1 MEIMVSYTSDIN
13 RKLISIKLHKCC
25 TFACVYGLLLFGG
38 RLSDGIKY
46 VTSHK
51 EKCDF
56 LNKAFLSFSSG
67 TTVVEEKG
75 DSFETEIL
83 ADTDDSY
90 LSKILSVSPHRI
102 NEKYIESDC
111 CKKAFL
117 RGVFIATGFVSEPE
131 KPYHLELKTS
141 HHTAA
146 EDLKRIALEYD
157 INFKT
162 LVRGGRTVLYL
173 KSSDSVKDFLTLIGA
188 QAFTLEYAN
197 AEIEKDL
204 RNEINRALNCES
216 ANEDKRLGAAGK
228 QIKDITVLKNDGYR
242 DVPDKLIE
250 LAEIR
255 LKNPE
260 LGLADLGQLLNPP
273 LSKAGV
279 SHRMRK
285 IAELASE
292 RN

>member
-1 MEIMVSYTSDIN
+1 MSYTSDIN
-13 RKLISIKLHKCC
+13 RKLIGIKMHKCC
-25 TFACVYGLLLFGG
+25 SFACIYGLLLFGG
-38 RLSDGIKY
+38 RLGDGIKY

-56 LNKAFLSFSSG
+56 LNKTFLSFSSG
-67 TTVVEEKG
+67 TSVVEEKG
-75 DSFETEIL
+75 ESFETEIL
-83 ADTDDSY
+83 ADTDDTE
-90 LSKILSVSPHRI
+90 LSMLVSQSPHRI
-102 NEKYIESDC
+102 NTKYLESDC
-111 CKKAFL
+111 CKKAFM
-117 RGVFIATGFVSEPE
+117 RGVFIATGFVSDPE
-131 KPYHLELKTS
+131 KPYHLEVKTS
-141 HHTAA
+141 HYSAA
-146 EDLKRIALEYD
+146 EDLKKIAAEYD
-157 INFKT
+157 INFKS

-188 QAFTLEYAN
+188 QTFTFEYAN
-197 AEIEKDL
+197 AELEKDL

-216 ANEDKRLGAAGK
+216 ANEDKRLDAAGK

-242 DVPDKLIE
+242 DVPLKLVE

-260 LGLADLGQLLNPP
+260 LGLADLGQLLTPP

-292 RN
+292 RKE